1 MSLILSI
8 ETATTVCSVSVHN
21 QGKLLGFSE
30 LHQENVHGSKLVP
43 TIKSLIE
50 GLGLKVK
57 DFDGI
62 AVSRGPGSYT
72 GLRIGVATAKGLAF
86 SHDLPLIGID
96 TLEAL
101 ARQVIDI
108 VQPGELVVPMIDARR
123 MEVYGMVLDHDFK
136 VIVPLAPM
144 VLNQDSF
151 QDYLEKGKVYFLG
164 NANLKAREVIQS
176 SNACFLTKLNTA
188 VTVGDLAVEK
198 FNRKEFENLAYFEP
212 NYLKEFM
219 VMKPKKNLLIS

>member
-8 ETATTVCSVSVHN
+8 ETATAVCSISIHN
-21 QGKLLGFSE
+21 QGKLLGFTE
-30 LHQENVHGSKLVP
+30 LHQENVHGSQLVP
-43 TIKSLIE
+43 SIKSLLE
-50 GLGLKVK
+50 SLGLKIR

-101 ARQVIDI
+101 ARQVRDI
-108 VQPGELVVPMIDARR
+108 VQPGELVIPMIDARR
-123 MEVYGMVLDHDFK
+123 MEVYGMVLDHDFNAL
-136 VIVPLAPM
+136 VPLAPM
-144 VLNQDSF
+144 ILHQDSF
-151 QDYLEKGKVYFLG
+151 KDYLDKGKVYFLG
-164 NANLKAREVIQS
+164 NANLKAMEVIQS
-176 SNACFLTKLNTA
+176 SNACFLNKLNTA
-188 VTVGDLAVEK
+188 VTIGELATLK
-198 FNRKEFENLAYFEP
+198 FDRKEFENLAYFEP